1 MKLEDIVFSKR
12 TPTKKGTIIKNLI
25 IIGIVLVV
33 LVAFLIGTLSK
44 LGQSLNPKDWQEV
57 KDLLNMSYDE
67 SSLVD
72 FSIGGVDEQSFKTKL
87 TSSFENVGEL
97 YSGEKLNSQ
106 VLFGGSNLQNSV
118 QFNKKDLTLL
128 SRAYLEFSTA
138 QSEIDGLFEVCEL
151 KALSLNTVNKQT
163 QVRIVFKVPLT
174 EIFEGTELDVGM
186 LSTSG
191 LPENVY
197 LSFFGTLD
205 NTKSTKNCVVDASV
219 LLNNLST
226 DETNKVLSYVLGFY
240 GDGEKTTA
248 DVQLA
253 VIQFFADSLASTI
266 CGWQAVGELTGEY
279 LTLSLA

>member
-33 LVAFLIGTLSK
+33 LIAFLIGTLSK

-191 LPENVY
+191 LPENAY

-240 GDGEKTTA
+240 GDAEKTTA

-253 VIQFFADSLASTI
+253 VIQFFADSLASII

>member
-67 SSLVD
+67 SSLID

-191 LPENVY
+191 LPENAS

-240 GDGEKTTA
+240 GDAEKTTA

-253 VIQFFADSLASTI
+253 VIQFFADSLASII

>member
-128 SRAYLEFSTA
+128 SRAYLEFSTE
-138 QSEIDGLFEVCEL
+138 QSEIDVLFEVCEL

-174 EIFEGTELDVGM
+174 EIFEGTELDIGM

-253 VIQFFADSLASTI
+253 VIQFFADSLASII

>member
-174 EIFEGTELDVGM
+174 EIFEGTELDVGV

-191 LPENVY
+191 LPENAY

-240 GDGEKTTA
+240 GDAEKTTA

-253 VIQFFADSLASTI
+253 VIQFFADSLASII